1 MSRFLRFSFF
11 VGITLGVA
19 QFLLVIGSGSYIAG
33 AFWGVVP
40 VWFWATYQKLQQD
53 TSVSALEGI
62 ASYGIVIYGGIMA
75 LVTVLFLLGTIGF
88 LLADPE
94 IIQAALEQQ
103 PNFDDMTEQE
113 LEEVNKVV
121 EWLPSLMPLLTLAA
135 CLQAVSYLRYG
146 VAVVKNYSR

>member
-1 MSRFLRFSFF
+1 MSRFVRFSFF
-11 VGITLGVA
+11 VGITLGLA

-33 AFWGVVP
+33 AFWGIVP
-40 VWFWATYQKLQQD
+40 VWFWATYQKMQKD
-53 TSVSALEGI
+53 TAVSPLEGI
-62 ASYGIVIYGGIMA
+62 ASYGVVIYGGIMA
-75 LVTVLFLLGTIGF
+75 LASVLFLLGTIGF

-121 EWLPSLMPLLTLAA
+121 EWLPSLMPLLTLGA
-135 CLQAVSYLRYG
+135 CLQAISYIRYG
-146 VAVVKNYSR
+146 IAVVKNYTR

>member
-53 TSVSALEGI
+53 TSVSALEGF

-135 CLQAVSYLRYG
+135 FLQAVSYLRYG